1 MTTPDLHNM
10 LTAHRFCDGMPQR
23 LIDLLAD
30 MATFADLPSG
40 AWIARVGQPADTF
53 HLLVDGSCAVEV
65 TAAGREPL
73 VIATIHA
80 GEVLGWS
87 WMLPPHTWHF
97 DVLAVENSQSIA
109 IDGAALRNACQ
120 TDHELGYEIGTR
132 LAAVIAARL
141 EATRLQLMDVYGQ
154 SR

>member
-1 MTTPDLHNM
+1 MTTPDLHNT

-23 LIDLLAD
+23 IIDELAG
-30 MATFADLPSG
+30 MATFVELAAGS
-40 AWIARVGQPADTF
+40 WIARQGQPADTF
-53 HLLVDGSCAVEV
+53 HLLVDGSCAVEI
-65 TAAGREPL
+65 AAAARQPL

-97 DVLAVENSQSIA
+97 DVLAVEDSRSIA
-109 IDGAALRNACQ
+109 VNGAALRSACH
-120 TDHELGYEIGTR
+120 TDHELGYEISTR

-141 EATRLQLMDVYGQ
+141 EAARMQLVDVYGQ
-154 SR
+154 P